1 MPNANE
7 TLAAIPFGSLIGG
20 PLTAAIEAQ
29 GAAAM
34 SSVKFI
40 KAVGFKENGDVNN
53 ISFTAKKGDQ
63 SVEITVPLL
72 TIVPIPFIR
81 IDDMTINFKTNI
93 TQSEEAK
100 DETSSSF
107 AASASLEASARYLF
121 FSAKL
126 TGSISNKK
134 DSSSTKD
141 SKYSVEHT
149 MDVTVHAVQDDMP
162 AGLARMLSI
171 LTKSIDDM
179 GAPAAVP
186 GKGGKGGKNNGE

>member
-53 ISFTAKKGDQ
+53 ISFTARKGDQ

-107 AASASLEASARYLF
+107 AASLEASARYLF

-179 GAPAAVP
+179 GAPAAAA
-186 GKGGKGGKNNGE
+186 GKGGKGSKDKGE